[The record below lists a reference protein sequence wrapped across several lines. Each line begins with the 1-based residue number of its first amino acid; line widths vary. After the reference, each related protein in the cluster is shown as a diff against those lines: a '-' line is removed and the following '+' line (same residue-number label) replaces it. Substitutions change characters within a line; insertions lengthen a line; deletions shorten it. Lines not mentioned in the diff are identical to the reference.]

1 MTKEKKVTVT
11 LYLNEERMMHIK
23 EYGKLELGSR
33 CSLTT
38 EECTIFSVLDE
49 IYESAVEQG
58 A

>member
-11 LYLNEERMMHIK
+11 LYLNKERMMHIY
-23 EYGKLELGSR
+23 EYGKFELGNM
-33 CSLTT
+33 CDLTPA
-38 EECTIFSVLDE
+38 ECTIMSVLDE